1 MRDLSKVTYVDGC
14 SYCDVCGYCLIES
27 TDECSSNCPTKTKRA
42 AARAEPLKPKVSL
55 DDIEAAFER
64 NKEGL

>member
-1 MRDLSKVTYVDGC
+1 MGEKPTSQIIDLFEALKAALLEDSKQR
-14 SYCDVCGYCLIES
+14 
-27 TDECSSNCPTKTKRA
+27 KRA

-55 DDIEAAFER
+55 GDIEAAFER